1 MTTMTK
7 EQVFQLKLA
16 ALQFATQ
23 PPLDGTD
30 ILTLAESMYQWLT
43 KEVTEAEQAQQAAKQ
58 AGQVEV
64 KLAN

>member
-43 KEVTEAEQAQQAAKQ
+43 KEVTEEEQAKKAAQ
-58 AGQVEV
+58 EEA